1 MLAYRFLFTQLVR
14 RELRQKYKGSVLGI
28 LWYLVNPLVMMGA
41 LHVDVRRHLKLQSIT
56 TSHCSSWSACRCGR
70 SSRPRLTAGADSLI
84 LQGSLLRKARFPREA
99 IPAAT
104 VTVQLV
110 TLTAVLALV
119 TILTLAIRSTWSWWL
134 ALVPLLLVAL
144 YLFVLGLALAVSVL
158 HAYFRDVLPII
169 SAGLLPFVL
178 PHPDLLQRPTLWPM
192 VQRHPWVG
200 TLLNWVNPV
209 APFIEALR
217 AIIYGG
223 MSPGAGRGS
232 STPSRS
238 RLCRSCWVGGCSPA
252 CRASWRWCC
261 ERDARSR
268 GDPARARHAV
278 L

>member
-41 LHVDVRRHLKLQSIT
+41 YTLMFGVIFKLQSIHDFPLFLMVGLSVWT
-56 TSHCSSWSACRCGR
+56 FFQTS
-70 SSRPRLTAGADSLI
+70 LTAGADSLI

-169 SAGLLPFVL
+169 SAGLLPLFFLTPIYFNADTVAY
-178 PHPDLLQRPTLWPM
+178 

-223 MSPGAGRGS
+223 MSPGAGRIIYTVAIAAVSLLLG
-232 STPSRS
+232 R
-238 RLCRSCWVGGCSPA
+238 RLFTRMQG
-252 CRASWRWCC
+252 
-261 ERDARSR
+261 EL
-268 GDPARARHAV
+268 AV
-278 L
+278 VL